1 MTAALARKARGSG
14 RSRAT
19 VVLLLLVLWFLP
31 LQQGLG
37 QGLSS
42 SEAAAIV
49 REETGGRV
57 LGVKS
62 EKRDG
67 TRVYRVKVLLP
78 KGRVRYFAVDRRT
91 GRILR

>member
-14 RSRAT
+14 RSRTT

-78 KGRVRYFAVDRRT
+78 KGRVRYYAVDRRT
-91 GRILR
+91 GRIVR

>member
-1 MTAALARKARGSG
+1 M
-14 RSRAT
+14 
-19 VVLLLLVLWFLP
+19 VLLLLVLWFLP

-67 TRVYRVKVLLP
+67 TRIYRVKVLLP
-78 KGRVRYFAVDRRT
+78 KGRVRYYAVDRRT
-91 GRILR
+91 GRIVR

>member
-1 MTAALARKARGSG
+1 MTAAFARKVGICRRVRVA
-14 RSRAT
+14 
-19 VVLLLLVLWFLP
+19 VVFLLFVLWFLP
-31 LQQGLG
+31 LEKGLA

-42 SEAAAIV
+42 GEAAAIV

-62 EKRDG
+62 EKRNG
-67 TRVYRVKVLLP
+67 SRVYRVKVLLP
-78 KGRVRYFAVDRRT
+78 KGRVRYYEVDRRS

>member
-1 MTAALARKARGSG
+1 MTAALARKVGN
-14 RSRAT
+14 SRRIRAA
-19 VVLLLLVLWFLP
+19 VVFLLFVLWFLP
-31 LQQGLG
+31 LGTGLAQGV
-37 QGLSS
+37 SS
-42 SEAAAIV
+42 GEAAAIV

-78 KGRVRYFAVDRRT
+78 KGRVRYYAVDRRT